1 MKKIIKILI
10 GLTVLFALL
19 MLTVTY
25 FLKPSDRLKNDD
37 RLWNVSDNVDIDSY
51 NREVLGNISLD
62 KGKLVSEIKIDDY
75 NFKKLLKYALAH
87 NGNAEMQEASY
98 TLKGKKILIKY
109 PLKLGL
115 WNTQV
120 DIGASLSNTSKELVF
135 IVEEARLGKISLSK
149 NMINKVLDRLKKTGY
164 GNMKIEGNRIYVQ
177 VNAPN
182 ISIRKASID
191 KDMMKLQVLVKAQ
204 GIINIEREIIETLV
218 Q

>member
-1 MKKIIKILI
+1 
-10 GLTVLFALL
+10 
-19 MLTVTY
+19 
-25 FLKPSDRLKNDD
+25 
-37 RLWNVSDNVDIDSY
+37 
-51 NREVLGNISLD
+51 
-62 KGKLVSEIKIDDY
+62 
-75 NFKKLLKYALAH
+75 
-87 NGNAEMQEASY
+87 MQEASY

-120 DIGASLSNTSKELVF
+120 DIGAGLSNTSKELVF
-135 IVEEARLGKISLSK
+135 IVEEAKLGKISLSK
-149 NMINKVLDRLKKTGY
+149 NMINKVLDRLKETGY
-164 GNMKIEGNRIYVQ
+164 GNMKIKGNRIYVQ

>member
-1 MKKIIKILI
+1 M
-10 GLTVLFALL
+10 
-19 MLTVTY
+19 
-25 FLKPSDRLKNDD
+25 
-37 RLWNVSDNVDIDSY
+37 
-51 NREVLGNISLD
+51 GNISLD

-135 IVEEARLGKISLSK
+135 IVEEAKLGKISLSK
-149 NMINKVLDRLKKTGY
+149 NMINKVLDRLKETGY

-191 KDMMKLQVLVKAQ
+191 KDLMKLQVLVKAQ